1 MSQKPNLKNQNK
13 LKVYLTK
20 VKTNDTKSGGRT
32 NNGDR
37 KQTQAN

>member
-20 VKTNDTKSGGRT
+20 VKTNDPKPMCST
-32 NNGDR
+32 NNGNR
-37 KQTQAN
+37 KQAPTN